1 MGYTTINKLLC
12 YTLYIQYVY
21 VKCEM
26 LKNKE
31 KETCVTVYSSYL
43 QSDFVLVLLVYL
55 VIVVKLQ
62 LRDTVHDLQSAT

>member
-1 MGYTTINKLLC
+1 M
-12 YTLYIQYVY
+12 LYIVY
-21 VKCEM
+21 TVCLCEM